1 MRWGEETGLFHQ
13 RYLHDIL
20 DCSTPTQR
28 QGMEEVDE
36 LTCEKARWPSCF
48 NMSELK
54 QLIWAH
60 QEAPEINVLLLT
72 TGAGGQGPQGERT
85 GPPTVS

>member
-1 MRWGEETGLFHQ
+1 
-13 RYLHDIL
+13 
-20 DCSTPTQR
+20 
-28 QGMEEVDE
+28 MEEVDE

-85 GPPTVS
+85 GPPQCPDLPGYCGTRMHIDTHKIHLKNR